1 MAISFTQ
8 RLREPSTWA
17 GLAVLG
23 MMFGLDPTKMQA
35 VAAIAN
41 AVVPFVHTDGGALA
55 QAIIGL
61 TTLGAAG
68 AAVAMPEKPAANVQ
82 ASTQAAPAPAAAPV
96 AQPVTGRQP

>member
-1 MAISFTQ
+1 MSISFTQ

-17 GLAVLG
+17 GLAVIGL
-23 MMFGLDPTKMQA
+23 MFGLDPTKVQA

-41 AVVPFVHTDGGALA
+41 AIVPFVHTDGGALA

-68 AAVAMPEKPAANVQ
+68 AAVAMPEKKD
-82 ASTQAAPAPAAAPV
+82 QAAPADPAPV
-96 AQPVTGRQP
+96 PAQDVKPSIDPR

>member
-1 MAISFTQ
+1 MISFTQ

-23 MMFGLDPTKMQA
+23 MMFGLDPMKMQA
-35 VAAIAN
+35 VAAVAN
-41 AVVPFVHTDGGALA
+41 AIVPFVHTDGGALA

-68 AAVAMPEKPAANVQ
+68 AAVAMPEQPKPAAPAV
-82 ASTQAAPAPAAAPV
+82 AQAAPAPAAVPV
-96 AQPVTGRQP
+96 AQPSAGPQS

>member
-17 GLAVLG
+17 GLAVIG
-23 MMFGLDPTKMQA
+23 MMFGLDPTKVQA

-41 AVVPFVHTDGGALA
+41 AIVPFVHTDGGALA

-61 TTLGAAG
+61 TTIGAAG
-68 AAVAMPEKPAANVQ
+68 AAVAMPEKPAAAAPVV
-82 ASTQAAPAPAAAPV
+82 QAAPAPVAAPV
-96 AQPVTGRQP
+96 AQQTTGQQP

>member
-17 GLAVLG
+17 GLAVIG
-23 MMFGLDPTKMQA
+23 MMFGLDPTKVQA

-41 AVVPFVHTDGGALA
+41 AIVPFVHTDGGALA

-61 TTLGAAG
+61 TTIGAAG
-68 AAVAMPEKPAANVQ
+68 AAVAMPEKPAG
-82 ASTQAAPAPAAAPV
+82 AAPVVQTAPAPV
-96 AQPVTGRQP
+96 AQQATGQQP